1 MQKDNIFSVK
11 LVKKNGKLTHQN
23 AADLQMY
30 RNFVDSL
37 EEGQIVETFFEAN
50 SKGNSKA
57 QLAKIHV
64 CIRKLANEMGYTFEE
79 MKLEIKKRSG
89 LIYGDLNTSE
99 GYAKSFADCSAE
111 EVQLVFEALNEA
123 GEMVNIQF

>member
-1 MQKDNIFSVK
+1 MKDNIFSVK
-11 LVKKNGKLTHQN
+11 LVKKKGKLTHQN
-23 AADLQMY
+23 SGDLSIY

-79 MKLEIKKRSG
+79 MKLTIKQKAG
-89 LIYGDLNTSE
+89 LSYGDLNTSD
-99 GYAKSFADCSAE
+99 GYVKSFAECSNDE
-111 EVQLVFEALNEA
+111 MQLVFEALNEA

>member
-1 MQKDNIFSVK
+1 MKDNIFSVR

-23 AADLQMY
+23 SGDLSVY

-50 SKGNSKA
+50 NKSNSKA

-89 LIYGDLNTSE
+89 LSYGDLNTSD
-99 GYAKSFADCSAE
+99 GYVKSFAECSNDE
-111 EVQLVFEALNEA
+111 IQLVFEALNEA
-123 GEMVNIQF
+123 GEMVNLTF

>member
-1 MQKDNIFSVK
+1 MKDNIFSVK
-11 LVKKNGKLTHQN
+11 LVKKKGKLTHQN
-23 AADLQMY
+23 SGDLSIY

-79 MKLEIKKRSG
+79 MKLTIKQKAG
-89 LIYGDLNTSE
+89 LVYGDLNTSD
-99 GYAKSFADCSAE
+99 GYVKSFAECSNDE
-111 EVQLVFEALNEA
+111 MQLVFEALNEA

>member
-1 MQKDNIFSVK
+1 MKDNIFSVT

-23 AADLQMY
+23 SGDLSIY

-50 SKGNSKA
+50 NKGNSKA
-57 QLAKIHV
+57 QLAKVHV

-79 MKLEIKKRSG
+79 MKLTIKQKAG
-89 LIYGDLNTSE
+89 LSYGDLNTSD
-99 GYAKSFADCSAE
+99 GYVKSFAECSNDE
-111 EVQLVFEALNEA
+111 MQLVFEALNEA